1 MSKMIISDT
10 EKNCFIKAGIE
21 RKKMVKNAISITKL
35 QKKGKK
41 LPRSYS
47 ASMYQKAM
55 SKLSFHERGI
65 LLYSKFRA

>member
-21 RKKMVKNAISITKL
+21 RKKIVKKCYFNNQITK
-35 QKKGKK
+35 KGEK

-47 ASMYQKAM
+47 ASMYQKAI

-65 LLYSKFRA
+65 LLYSKLSA